1 MEPEENERRELQQL
15 SDRRRPGATDLIA
28 LLPLET
34 RQDRSYAYWAS
45 KQLEPQNTWWWKPL
59 SSAVMGTVT
68 TAMSLFL
75 HLGFHRVVTDDL
87 HKLTDVLEDPARNRP
102 VITIAN
108 HESTLDDPV
117 MWGVLPMRLRWRP
130 STMRWTLGARELLYR
145 NPATNAFFALGQTI
159 PTVRGDGIYQLA
171 VEIALRRLAENQ
183 WLHVFP
189 EGRVNQTDR
198 LLRLKWGVGRMVMES
213 ERTPVVIPMLIR
225 GMREVL
231 PMYQP
236 IPLPRPNPFSS
247 VFYMRVGDPIDF
259 TELLGEWRAARE
271 KLLSEDERDDLDEAV
286 RIAIVDRMWDSLDKL
301 KSDSTRAA
309 AAAGLLPKLHM

>member
-1 MEPEENERRELQQL
+1 PEDNETRELRHL
-15 SDRRRPGATDLIA
+15 SDSRQRRQGADELIS

-34 RQDRSYAYWAS
+34 RHDRSYAYWAS
-45 KQLEPQNTWWWKPL
+45 KQLEPLSAWWWKPL

-68 TAMSLFL
+68 TATSLLL
-75 HLGFHRVVTDDL
+75 HLGFRRVITDDL
-87 HKLTDVLEDPARNRP
+87 HKLTDIVEDPLRDRP

-108 HESTLDDPV
+108 HESAMDDPV
-117 MWGVLPMRLRWRP
+117 MWGMLPARMRWRP

-145 NPATNAFFALGQTI
+145 GPVSNAFFALGQTI

-171 VEIALRRLAENQ
+171 VEIALQRLAENQ

-213 ERTPVVIPMLIR
+213 ERTPVVIPMIIR

-259 TELLGEWRAARE
+259 AEQLAQWRAARE
-271 KLLSEDERDDLDEAV
+271 KLATDDERDALDEAV
-286 RIAIVDRMWDSLDKL
+286 RIAIVDR
-301 KSDSTRAA
+301 
-309 AAAGLLPKLHM
+309 